1 MPTNINGNSGIDRIQ
16 DGSVH
21 NVDIDSVDFSK
32 IVGDSSSVGLIRQWK
47 MTSSPTQNIAITAA
61 AGTTGAT
68 SGTYTGAEIAMT
80 PKDIN
85 SWFRVHWDTCC
96 DDTGGGGAATG
107 AGGVGIILSMHTPTT
122 GWVRVRDSGS
132 HAFYY
137 NAMADEY
144 FRPALDTVVKAV
156 NTEEHKFRIYMK
168 LHTTVRYRI
177 NIIIANSLYS
187 NGWKNNHFEVQELN
201 GATFNNGNYT

>member
-85 SWFRVHWDTCC
+85 SWFSS
-96 DDTGGGGAATG
+96 A
-107 AGGVGIILSMHTPTT
+107 
-122 GWVRVRDSGS
+122 SGTL
-132 HAFYY
+132 AE
-137 NAMADEY
+137 MT
-144 FRPALDTVVKAV
+144 LVV
-156 NTEEHKFRIYMK
+156 
-168 LHTTVRYRI
+168 
-177 NIIIANSLYS
+177 
-187 NGWKNNHFEVQELN
+187 EVQLLELVV
-201 GATFNNGNYT
+201 